1 MLIADLVA
9 PASERERRY
18 MAQRWD
24 AEVTRQSLALTGS
37 DTIYRAF
44 VDGHSNWYTYP
55 DPVDMPS
62 TVAEHIAWL
71 TEARSSLLQSQW
83 ATRLRLKVR
92 LLYWG

>member
-1 MLIADLVA
+1 
-9 PASERERRY
+9 

-24 AEVTRQSLALTGS
+24 AEVARQSLALTGS

-71 TEARSSLLQSQW
+71 TEAGFVGVDVFWARAGHAIYGGYKPGTIGEQS
-83 ATRLRLKVR
+83 THE
-92 LLYWG
+92 